1 MRPWAPRVEIPSG
14 ATRVDAKGGWITP
27 GLIHGGS
34 TLGLKLFDIGVQ
46 IETQEDTVSGDV
58 KPSFNVAEG
67 LDPASM
73 AIPVARLEGV
83 TSSISKPA
91 LGLIPGQAVLIDLAG
106 RPDRGHGGPVAGGDD
121 GRFGSGR

>member
-1 MRPWAPRVEIPSG
+1 MPRAAGSHQVSFT
-14 ATRVDAKGGWITP
+14 AA
-27 GLIHGGS
+27 S
-34 TLGLKLFDIGVQ
+34 TLGLKLFDIGAQ

-83 TSSISKPA
+83 TAPSASRAWA
-91 LGLIPGQAVLIDLAG
+91 LF
-106 RPDRGHGGPVAGGDD
+106 RDR
-121 GRFGSGR
+121 RC